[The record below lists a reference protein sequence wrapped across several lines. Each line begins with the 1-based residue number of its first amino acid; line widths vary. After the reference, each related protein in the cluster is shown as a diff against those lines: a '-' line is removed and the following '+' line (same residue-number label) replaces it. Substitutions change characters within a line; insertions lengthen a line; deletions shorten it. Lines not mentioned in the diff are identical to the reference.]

1 MRRRVV
7 AKIETS
13 VEIARPVAEVWEY
26 LTDLRN
32 EKEWSTEVVDTT
44 YSGPIQLGATGT
56 DTRRWGKK
64 VVKWDWKVTAYEAPR
79 RLTLTFGPPM
89 NAVADFTFEPTT
101 QGTRLTCTTT
111 LKPSGWT
118 RLIAPLI
125 AAEGRSADQKQ
136 FAKAKE
142 ILESRKTG

>member
-1 MRRRVV
+1 M

-13 VEIARPVAEVWEY
+13 VEIARPVSEVWEY

-44 YSGPIQLGATGT
+44 YSGPIQLGAIGT

-79 RLTLTFGPPM
+79 RLTLTYGPPM

-111 LKPSGWT
+111 LKPSGWL
-118 RLIAPLI
+118 RLLAPVL
-125 AAEGRSADQKQ
+125 AAEVRRADQNQ
-136 FAKAKE
+136 FATAQ
-142 ILESRKTG
+142 